1 MQRSDSLEK
10 ALILEKT
17 EGKRSGWQKIRLLD
31 SNTNSMYM
39 NLSKLWEIVKDGESG
54 VLQSMGLQRVRHNMV
69 MNNNIP

>member
-1 MQRSDSLEK
+1 MQRSDSFEK

>member
-39 NLSKLWEIVKDGESG
+39 NLSKLWEIVKDRESG

>member
-54 VLQSMGLQRVRHNMV
+54 VLQSMGLQRVSHNMV